1 MKKLLLIV
9 LLLFGVGLVSSAYAL
24 TLAQAKA
31 SGLVREQASGYL
43 APTPK
48 AGAEAR
54 ALVANINARRRA
66 SYARIAKK
74 NKVSV
79 QVVASIAGKKAVGR

>member
-1 MKKLLLIV
+1 MKKSLCIV
-9 LLLFGVGLVSSAYAL
+9 LLLFGIGLASSVYAL

-31 SGLVREQASGYL
+31 SGSVREQASGYL
-43 APTPK
+43 VATQK
-48 AGAEAR
+48 AGAQAR
-54 ALVANINARRRA
+54 SLVANINARRRA

-74 NKVSV
+74 NNVSV

>member
-9 LLLFGVGLVSSAYAL
+9 LLLFGIGLLSSAYAL
-24 TLAQAKA
+24 SLAQAKA
-31 SGLVREQASGYL
+31 SGLVREQANGYL
-43 APTPK
+43 AATPR

-54 ALVANINARRRA
+54 SLVASINARRRA
-66 SYARIAKK
+66 NYARIARK

-79 QVVASIAGKKAVGR
+79 QVVASIAGKKAAGR